1 MTRHPKVAG
10 SVVFWDKALNHHQ
23 IGDKPG
29 LLQAAIVEVK
39 FFHEKFTP
47 QKGKMLL
54 QAHWLLEMGKHGC
67 SARLGIDTSPS
78 KKQKKNPKP
87 ETKPLLKYKAKG
99 IKQMQNHLKNLPMY
113 WFHGLDTRLS
123 SWLCSR
129 SPKPAFFPLPH
140 SVSEVQPGDARAGQ
154 LREQGLRM
162 LHRWSRPEFSF
173 YSNTGIS
180 FLKRKKKKGMQISQ
194 NNTGTKRK
202 KAYLLFSH
210 SLCTQLSWKRLHSVA
225 FFTVRYVGV
234 TIKFITQGPVV

>member
-113 WFHGLDTRLS
+113 WFHGLHTLLS

-140 SVSEVQPGDARAGQ
+140 CVSEVQPGDARAGQ

-180 FLKRKKKKGMQISQ
+180 FLKRKKKKECKYHKIIQVQ
-194 NNTGTKRK
+194 REK
-202 KAYLLFSH
+202 KLIWSSPTVCVLSFLESVSTVWHFSLLDMLVLPLN
-210 SLCTQLSWKRLHSVA
+210 SLPKGL
-225 FFTVRYVGV
+225 
-234 TIKFITQGPVV
+234 